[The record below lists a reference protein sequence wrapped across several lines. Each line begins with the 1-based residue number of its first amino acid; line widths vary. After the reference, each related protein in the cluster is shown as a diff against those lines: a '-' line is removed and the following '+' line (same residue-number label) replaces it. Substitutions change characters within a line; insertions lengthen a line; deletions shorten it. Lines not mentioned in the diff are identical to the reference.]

1 MSALA
6 WPSRRKQRE
15 AEEALPL
22 LAGYGRQNA
31 LQRNRGKLSAL
42 LFVLMVLYTLAFQII
57 GRFIPLYFMIP
68 VAVLILLIIW
78 ALPET
83 GRAPTVLL
91 TRLFHACLIGFLFWP
106 DYLAIA
112 LPSLPWITVLRMTAL
127 PLTFVFL
134 IALSVSRDFR
144 HALKAVTGSART
156 VTTPMV
162 ILSVLLAIS
171 IFYSNLIVFSFN
183 RVVNSLLG
191 WTMMF
196 FVSCYVFS
204 KPGSARRVAGIIW
217 AATAFWV
224 AVGFWEWRLGHVP
237 WRDHVPG
244 FLATQDEFVQRVLQG
259 SERYGG
265 DYRIQT
271 KFFTPISF
279 AEYLALTAPFVLH
292 WMMTAERL
300 VARIAAG
307 ALLPLIF
314 LAIVG
319 TDSRLGAAGFMLTF
333 MIYALYWGVRRWR
346 YAKGSILGPAIV
358 LAYPV
363 LFGVFMAATVF
374 VGRLRKMV
382 WGGGQHASSDEARQE
397 QIEMAIPLIKS
408 HPWGYGVGMAGDTL
422 GYVTPAGVLTID
434 SYYLTMLL
442 DIGVSGFAVFIALF
456 LSGIYVGARRSIESP
471 NGEMQWIAPA
481 TIALINFI
489 IIKSVLSQIENH
501 PLVFALLGMI
511 VALSWRIQQGKAAD
525 DKFSAGVSNDS
536 SPPRKAI
543 RRKGWAS
550 EKLKERF

>member
-244 FLATQDEFVQRVLQG
+244 FLAAQDEFVQRVLQG
-259 SERYGG
+259 SERYGSSF
-265 DYRIQT
+265 YRIQT

-397 QIEMAIPLIKS
+397 QIQMAIPLLKS
-408 HPWGYGVGMAGDTL
+408 HPWGYGAGMGGETL
-422 GYVTPAGVLTID
+422 GYVSPGGVLTID

-442 DIGVSGFAVFIALF
+442 DIGVLGFAIF
-456 LSGIYVGARRSIESP
+456 LAMFLAGIWIGARRAIDAPE
-471 NGEMQWIAPA
+471 GETLWIAPA
-481 TIALINFI
+481 TIALLNFI
-489 IIKSVLSQIENH
+489 IIKAVLSQVENH
-501 PLVFALLGMI
+501 PLVFALLGMV
-511 VALSWRIQQGKAAD
+511 VALGWRIRQ
-525 DKFSAGVSNDS
+525 AGDEPGMGPLPASG
-536 SPPRKAI
+536 PPIAKRSLAP
-543 RRKGWAS
+543 RRRWAGS
-550 EKLKERF
+550 